1 MTEELNQWI
10 ASLTPNPS
18 AITAHTA
25 ASKWSSNSSTD
36 LSAQPRVIYVAF
48 GTNVDVPPAVLSE
61 IYQGLVDALDQGL
74 CNGVVWAISSTK
86 RGSFPGEVHPRVQL
100 LGFAPQ
106 IALLRHPAVKLFVS
120 HGGAESSHEAM
131 FAGKPMLVVPFFGEC
146 AAAIRGAISFSLPIF
161 SGLGHL
167 DICSSDSQGIYL
179 VVYSYFMPVL
189 RNCIV
194 LQLWCILLNSEILG
208 KFLLVG

>member
-1 MTEELNQWI
+1 MPEELEQWI
-10 ASLTPNPS
+10 ASLTSSSP
-18 AITAHTA
+18 AHTA
-25 ASKWSSNSSTD
+25 AAARAADDEFDKNAEHVSNVSSNITTA

-61 IYQGLVDALDQGL
+61 MYQGLVDALDQGL
-74 CNGVVWAISSTK
+74 CDGVIWAISSTK
-86 RGSFPGEVHPRVQL
+86 RGRFPGQVHPRVQL

-146 AAAIRGAISFSLPIF
+146 ATGLPVFIALF
-161 SGLGHL
+161 ANL
-167 DICSSDSQGIYL
+167 
-179 VVYSYFMPVL
+179 
-189 RNCIV
+189 
-194 LQLWCILLNSEILG
+194 
-208 KFLLVG
+208 